1 MHRIVASLTL
11 SLALFGCMVGPD
23 YQRPQVDVP
32 QIWRVED
39 KSVQA
44 VTNTS
49 WWEQYND
56 PVLNG
61 LVQSALQDNKD
72 VKIAAARIDQF
83 LGLYTTTR
91 AALFPQVFAGTTASR
106 QRLSELV
113 GPFSQLESA
122 SGIAGT
128 SPTFTN
134 FQIFV
139 SSTWE
144 IDFWGKLRRAT
155 EAARA
160 SMLASEEAKKS
171 VILTLITSVTN
182 SYINTGPRQ
191 AA

>member
-1 MHRIVASLTL
+1 MRRVIASLIL
-11 SLALFGCMVGPD
+11 SLALFGCLVGPD
-23 YQRPQVDVP
+23 YQRPQIDTP
-32 QIWRVED
+32 QTWRVED
-39 KSVQA
+39 KSAQA
-44 VTNTS
+44 VINTS

-56 PVLNG
+56 PVLSE
-61 LVQSALQDNKD
+61 LVNSALQDNKD

-91 AALFPQVFAGTTASR
+91 AALFPQVFGNTTASR

-144 IDFWGKLRRAT
+144 IDFR
-155 EAARA
+155 
-160 SMLASEEAKKS
+160 SEE
-171 VILTLITSVTN
+171 
-182 SYINTGPRQ
+182 R
-191 AA
+191 

>member
-1 MHRIVASLTL
+1 MLSRGSRNGRKSGRQRHSNRKKKEKAMHRIVASLTL

-39 KSVQA
+39 KTAQA
-44 VTNTS
+44 ITNTA

-56 PVLNG
+56 PVLNE

-91 AALFPQVFAGTTASR
+91 AALFPQVFTGSTASR

-128 SPTFTN
+128 SPTFSN

-139 SSTWE
+139 SATWE
-144 IDFWGKLRRAT
+144 IDFW
-155 EAARA
+155 
-160 SMLASEEAKKS
+160 
-171 VILTLITSVTN
+171 
-182 SYINTGPRQ
+182 
-191 AA
+191 